1 MDLVAETGRASD
13 KNHAEEVRMMRR
25 IPKRPTDEQAM
36 LIAKAGLM
44 ARDWLVLWASEG
56 QMCLVHRGN
65 GKTRRI
71 GI

>member
-1 MDLVAETGRASD
+1 
-13 KNHAEEVRMMRR
+13 MMRR
-25 IPKRPTDEQAM
+25 RPKRPTDEQAM

-44 ARDWLVLWASEG
+44 ARDWLGLWASEG

>member
-1 MDLVAETGRASD
+1 MDKHR
-13 KNHAEEVRMMRR
+13 EVRIVKRS
-25 IPKRPTDEQAM
+25 PKRPTDEQAM

-44 ARDWLVLWASEG
+44 TRDWLVLWESRS

-71 GI
+71 EI